1 MAKADKEKRL
11 KLARKLLD
19 EGLSKNE
26 VARQLAKKFKMSVDS
41 GKNDVRDVCR
51 GIEEADEEEGLEI
64 EELPAVA
71 VAAAPSLQMP
81 SGFLAEMLEK
91 VLRGEIPSVLETQKM
106 VNLQYALLMLTAPY
120 QKDQLA
126 AARGLSKNLGL
137 DTPEFREWMKQA
149 NTKQTAGERRRELLS
164 LLGLGEAGS

>member
-41 GKNDVRDVCR
+41 GKNDVREVCR
-51 GIEEADEEEGLEI
+51 SIEESDEVEEEGAE
-64 EELPAVA
+64 
-71 VAAAPSLQMP
+71 VAAVEVAPAPSLQMP

-106 VNLQYALLMLTAPY
+106 VNLKYALLMLTAPY

-137 DTPEFREWMKQA
+137 DTPEFREWMKQT

>member
-19 EGLSKNE
+19 DGLSKNE

-41 GKNDVRDVCR
+41 GKNDVREVCR
-51 GIEEADEEEGLEI
+51 SIEGSDEGEEEGAE
-64 EELPAVA
+64 V
-71 VAAAPSLQMP
+71 VAAEAPMPSLQMP

-137 DTPEFREWMKQA
+137 DTPEFREWMKQT